1 MFFSRKSKA
10 IKAAKTN
17 LILWAEGSLLLC
29 RDMISDAD
37 KQILILQYFL
47 GSATYVCNAYRI
59 SEKDLFKIH
68 QGLMLSNGFTQDDM
82 KKNYNRFLKDSPSKQ
97 ELEYYNAGFNNFK
110 KWLVDDESNSAIL
123 LAHLSHLLYS

>member
-1 MFFSRKSKA
+1 MFFNRKSKA

-17 LILWAEGSLLLC
+17 LNLWAEGSLLLC

-59 SEKDLFKIH
+59 GEKDLFKIH

-97 ELEYYNAGFNNFK
+97 ELEYFNAGANNFK
-110 KWLVDDESNSAIL
+110 KWLDDDGSNSAIL
-123 LAHLSHLLYS
+123 LSHLLYS